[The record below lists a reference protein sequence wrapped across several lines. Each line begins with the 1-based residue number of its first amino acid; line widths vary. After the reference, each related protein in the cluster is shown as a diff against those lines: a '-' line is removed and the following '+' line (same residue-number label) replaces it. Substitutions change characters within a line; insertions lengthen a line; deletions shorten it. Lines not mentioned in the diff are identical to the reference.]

1 MYEYLIDHKKWNS
14 IYMTVN
20 GMSFWRLACILET
33 LGPAIVASDGL
44 EGPKARVVLGIR

>member
-1 MYEYLIDHKKWNS
+1 M
-14 IYMTVN
+14 
-20 GMSFWRLACILET
+20 ACPFGDLPVILET